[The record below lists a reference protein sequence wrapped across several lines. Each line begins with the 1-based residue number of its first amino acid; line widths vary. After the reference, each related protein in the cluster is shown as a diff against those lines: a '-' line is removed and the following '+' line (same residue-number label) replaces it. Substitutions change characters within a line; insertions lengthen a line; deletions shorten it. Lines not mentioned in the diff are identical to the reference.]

1 MARGQKTVYICQHC
15 GYQSPKWLGKCS
27 ACGEWNS
34 LVEEKEP
41 SSEGER
47 RRLGHVGRAIPKSYA
62 EIEPHA
68 DVRWTSGLPE
78 FDRVLGGGIVPGSVV
93 LVGGDP
99 GIGKSTL
106 LLQVADQLTRR
117 YGPVLYVSG
126 EESDRQIKI
135 RGERLGLEAPA
146 LYVLTE
152 TCLESVCDAIETLR
166 PSAVVIDSIQTIFS
180 ETLESVPG
188 SLTQV
193 REAATRF
200 LMLAKSQGIPIFLI
214 GHVTK
219 EGMIAGPKALEHIV
233 DAVLYFEGERHQNHR
248 VIRAVKN
255 RYGATNEVGVFEMT
269 SQGLIPVPNP
279 SAMFLSERPLGVSG
293 SVVSACL
300 EGTRPILIELQ
311 ALVGSSGYGAGR
323 RMTRGVDPYRVALL
337 LAVLERRAGFP
348 LAECDVFVN
357 VAGGITVDEPA
368 VDLAIVAAVA
378 SSLRNVA
385 LDPQTVI
392 FGEVGL
398 AGEVRAVSAAAARA
412 REAAQMG
419 FQHLILPEN
428 NRRSVDASETMEI
441 IGVRSIFEVLDLVLQ
456 E

>member
-1 MARGQKTVYICQHC
+1 MARGQKTTYICQQC
-15 GYQSPKWLGKCS
+15 GYQSPKWLGKCPT
-27 ACGEWNS
+27 CGEWDS
-34 LVEEKEP
+34 LVEERASAP
-41 SSEGER
+41 EGGR
-47 RRLGHVGRAIPKSYA
+47 RRIPRATPRPYG
-62 EIEPHA
+62 EIASQA

-126 EESDRQIKI
+126 EESERQIKM
-135 RGERLGLEAPA
+135 RGERLNLDAQGL
-146 LYVLTE
+146 YILTE
-152 TCLESVCDAIETLR
+152 TCLESVCETIETLR
-166 PSAVVIDSIQTIFS
+166 PCAAIIDSIQTIFS
-180 ETLESVPG
+180 EALESVPG
-188 SLTQV
+188 SIGQV

-200 LMLAKSQGIPIFLI
+200 LLLAKSQEIPIFLI

-219 EGMIAGPKALEHIV
+219 EGMIAGPRALEHIV

-269 SQGLIPVPNP
+269 SHGLVPVANP
-279 SAMFLSERPLGVSG
+279 SAMFLSERPIGASG

-311 ALVGSSGYGAGR
+311 ALVGTSGYGAGR

-337 LAVLERRAGFP
+337 LAVLERRAGFS
-348 LAECDVFVN
+348 LAGCDVFVN

-378 SSLRNVA
+378 SSFRNAA
-385 LDPQTVI
+385 LDSETVI

-398 AGEVRAVSAAAARA
+398 AGEVRAVSAAGARA

-419 FQHLILPEN
+419 FRRLILPEN
-428 NRRSVDASETMEI
+428 NRRSVDASEALEVL
-441 IGVRSIFEVLDLVLQ
+441 GVRSIFEALDLVLP

>member
-1 MARGQKTVYICQHC
+1 MARGQKTVYICQQC
-15 GYQSPKWLGKCS
+15 GYQSPKWLGKCP

-34 LVEEKEP
+34 LVEERAP
-41 SSEGER
+41 SPESER
-47 RRLGHVGRAIPKSYA
+47 RRLGHMGRAAPKSYA

-117 YGPVLYVSG
+117 YGAVLYVSG
-126 EESDRQIKI
+126 EESERQIKM
-135 RGERLGLEAPA
+135 RGERLGLQARA

-152 TCLESVCDAIETLR
+152 TQLESVCDAIETLR

-180 ETLESVPG
+180 EAFESVPG

-200 LMLAKSQGIPIFLI
+200 LMLAKSHEIPIFLI

-233 DAVLYFEGERHQNHR
+233 DTVLYFEGERHQNHR

-311 ALVGSSGYGAGR
+311 ALVGSSGYGVGR

-337 LAVLERRAGFP
+337 LAVLERRAGLQ
-348 LAECDVFVN
+348 LAGCDVFVN
-357 VAGGITVDEPA
+357 VAGGISVDEPA

-378 SSLRNVA
+378 SSFRNVA
-385 LDPQTVI
+385 FDPQTVV

-419 FQHLILPEN
+419 FRHLILPEN
-428 NRRSVDASETMEI
+428 NRRSVEASETLEV
-441 IGVRSIFEVLDLVLQ
+441 IGVRSIFEVLDLLLS

>member
-1 MARGQKTVYICQHC
+1 MARSQKSVYVCQHC
-15 GYQSPKWLGKCS
+15 GYQSPKWLGRCPT
-27 ACGEWNS
+27 CGEWHS
-34 LVEEKEP
+34 LVEEREP

-47 RRLGHVGRAIPKSYA
+47 HRLARAGRATPKSYV
-62 EIEPHA
+62 EIAQQA
-68 DVRWTSGLPE
+68 DVRWSSGLPE
-78 FDRVLGGGIVPGSVV
+78 FDRVLGGGVVPGSVV

-117 YGPVLYVSG
+117 YGAVLYVSG
-126 EESDRQIKI
+126 EESERQIKM
-135 RGERLGLEAPA
+135 RGERLGLEARA

-152 TCLESVCDAIETLR
+152 TCLESVCEAIETLR
-166 PSAVVIDSIQTIFS
+166 PSAAVIDSIQTIFS

-200 LMLAKSQGIPIFLI
+200 LLLAKSYEIPIFLI

-219 EGMIAGPKALEHIV
+219 EGLIAGPKALEHIV

-269 SQGLIPVPNP
+269 SQGLIPVANP
-279 SAMFLSERPLGVSG
+279 SAMFLSERPVGVSG

-311 ALVGSSGYGAGR
+311 ALVGPSGYGAGR

-337 LAVLERRAGFP
+337 LAVLERRAGFQ
-348 LAECDVFVN
+348 LAGCDVFVN

-378 SSLRNVA
+378 SSFRNVA
-385 LDPQTVI
+385 LDAHTVI

-419 FQHLILPEN
+419 FRRLILPEH
-428 NRRSVDASETMEI
+428 NRRSVEAPATVEV
-441 IGVRSIFEVLDLVLQ
+441 IGVRSIFEALELVVS